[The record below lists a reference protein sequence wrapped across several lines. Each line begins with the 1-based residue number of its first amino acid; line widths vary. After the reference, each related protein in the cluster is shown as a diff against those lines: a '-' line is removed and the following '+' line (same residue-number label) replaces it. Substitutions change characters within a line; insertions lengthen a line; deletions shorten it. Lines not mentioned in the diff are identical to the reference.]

1 VAIQPRFDA
10 HGPQRFPGGEQEHP
24 ERSRVQ
30 LGQPVHG
37 HQRGL
42 QVISLIGQQDQI
54 LGNDYPRSPPRSG
67 ATIVCTSLDSDRAV
81 SMTSNKVRMV

>member
-10 HGPQRFPGGEQEHP
+10 YGPQRFPSGEHEHP

-37 HQRGL
+37 RQRSL
-42 QVISLIGQQDQI
+42 QVISMIGQQDQI
-54 LGNDYPRSPPRSG
+54 LGNDYPCSPPRSG
-67 ATIVCTSLDSDRAV
+67 ATIVCTSLDSY
-81 SMTSNKVRMV
+81 